1 MSVLIKGM
9 EMPKDCFE
17 CPWRCKVD
25 PENLLCRISG
35 EYFEET
41 FSGTIQNRHKSCPLV
56 PVPPHGRLGDL
67 DALAR
72 QIEHE
77 RFHHTHTDGLAARHH
92 VAEYG
97 HFLKAISEAPT
108 IIPAEEGE

>member
-1 MSVLIKGM
+1 MGVYIKGM
-9 EMPKDCFE
+9 EVPKNCFE

-56 PVPPHGRLGDL
+56 EIPPHGRLI
-67 DALAR
+67 DADAV
-72 QIEHE
+72 
-77 RFHHTHTDGLAARHH
+77 TSKDGPY
-92 VAEYG
+92 EYDEWCKWA
-97 HFLKAISEAPT
+97 LEQYQNAPT